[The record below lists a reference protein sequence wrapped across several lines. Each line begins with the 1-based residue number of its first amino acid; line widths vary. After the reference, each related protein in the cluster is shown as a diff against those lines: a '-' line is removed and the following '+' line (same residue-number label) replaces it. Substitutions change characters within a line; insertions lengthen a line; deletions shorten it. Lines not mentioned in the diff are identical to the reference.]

1 MKTDFMIDIDME
13 LSSLLLALRLS
24 KQVEKSREC
33 GEDEFTLFRKIA
45 GIIKEYE
52 RGRSNK

>member
-1 MKTDFMIDIDME
+1 MIDIDME

>member
-1 MKTDFMIDIDME
+1 MIDIDME

-24 KQVEKSREC
+24 KQVEQSREN
-33 GEDEFTLFRKIA
+33 GEDDFTLFRKFA
-45 GIIKEYE
+45 GIIRDYE